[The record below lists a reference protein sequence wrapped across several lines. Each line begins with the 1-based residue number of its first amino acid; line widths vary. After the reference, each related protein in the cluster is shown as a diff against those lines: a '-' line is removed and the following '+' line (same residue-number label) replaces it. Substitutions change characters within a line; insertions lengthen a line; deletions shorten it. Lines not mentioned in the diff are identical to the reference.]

1 MISSRMAQTHYAKS
15 PRHDVAFFMKL
26 RTHSAGARFRDA
38 LPKRKEAW
46 LKLAS
51 LPFKAYTVLAF
62 WVVVIHELSV
72 PGRIRD
78 GSLRGEIVLGYLIAI
93 FAFACLV
100 KANRKWGADE
110 EERLCKWGMVVAALC
125 VLCLIYRHL

>member
-1 MISSRMAQTHYAKS
+1 
-15 PRHDVAFFMKL
+15 MKL

-78 GSLRGEIVLGYLIAI
+78 GSLRWEIVLGYLSGRSAPL
-93 FAFACLV
+93 AEG
-100 KANRKWGADE
+100 RSE
-110 EERLCKWGMVVAALC
+110 EVAS
-125 VLCLIYRHL
+125 